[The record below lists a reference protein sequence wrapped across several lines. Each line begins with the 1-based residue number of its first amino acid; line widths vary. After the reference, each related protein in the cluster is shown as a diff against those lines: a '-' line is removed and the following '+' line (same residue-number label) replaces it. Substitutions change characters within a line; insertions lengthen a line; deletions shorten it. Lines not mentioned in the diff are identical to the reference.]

1 MRGYIHRHLAMRKY
15 LSPSTSGSVYC
26 NRSGWQDFLVGEGIV
41 FSHRTSD
48 YDSENFPE
56 HLHSHDYC
64 ELLFF
69 ERGEV
74 QYLCGD
80 RSVTPREGCVVM
92 IPSGKSHTAR
102 LLSPSVYERFV
113 LYFKPSAFDFFGQ
126 SAYLIRHLFSENSSV
141 YFHLGAQSRDAVRKR
156 LRRIE
161 ALLERQEKDSR
172 LLAYA
177 EITLLLH
184 TLQEELSAVERS
196 AELDEE
202 ALPEHIR
209 ELRDFLDENYAS
221 LSSVEE
227 VAAHFYYSREY
238 ATRIFTKY
246 FNLSPWKYVEQLR
259 IRDACQRID
268 HGERITEVCYAVG
281 YRSMSAFSAAF
292 HRLMGA
298 SPTEYRKKQ

>member
-1 MRGYIHRHLAMRKY
+1 MRGYINRHLSMQKY
-15 LSPSTSGSVYC
+15 EKKESYAIY
-26 NRSGWQDFLVGEGIV
+26 RSRNGWLDFLVGEQIV
-41 FSHRTSD
+41 FSHRTSNYTD
-48 YDSENFPE
+48 ENFPE

-80 RSVTPREGCVVM
+80 RSITPREGCVIM
-92 IPSGKSHTAR
+92 IPSEKSHTAR
-102 LLSPSVYERFV
+102 LLTPSVYERFV

-126 SAYLIRHLFSENSSV
+126 SAELIRDLFSKNDSFF
-141 YFHLGAQSRDAVRKR
+141 FHLGTQSRDAVRKC

-161 ALLERQEKDSR
+161 TMLESQEKDAA

-184 TLQEELSAVERS
+184 TLQEERS
-196 AELDEE
+196 ATERCTELDEE
-202 ALPEHIR
+202 TLPQHVR
-209 ELRDFLDENYAS
+209 ELRAFLDQNYTAIE
-221 LSSVEE
+221 SVEQ
-227 VAAHFYYSREY
+227 VAAQFYYSREY
-238 ATRIFTKY
+238 VTRIFGQY

-259 IRDACQRID
+259 IRDACRQID
-268 HGERITEVCYAVG
+268 AGKKITEVCYAVG

-292 HRLMGA
+292 RRVMGA
-298 SPTEYRKKQ
+298 APTQYRAKE